1 MARRGLQGRRDPTAY
16 SSDSKLLVTI
26 RWTPSEPPVG
36 YVFDV
41 YIEEPGIGQR
51 EAEAASTNED
61 LSREQAATNL
71 LVGTV
76 RIIVKQVH
84 ANERRVNSSQ

>member
-1 MARRGLQGRRDPTAY
+1 MAFKVAVILPLIQAIRSYWKLR
-16 SSDSKLLVTI
+16 SDLPCLRIDAWPRIVHEGEKVTI

-61 LSREQAATNL
+61 LSRE
-71 LVGTV
+71 
-76 RIIVKQVH
+76 
-84 ANERRVNSSQ
+84 

>member
-1 MARRGLQGRRDPTAY
+1 VHEGE
-16 SSDSKLLVTI
+16 KVTI

-71 LVGTV
+71 LVG
-76 RIIVKQVH
+76 
-84 ANERRVNSSQ
+84 AGWSSG